1 MTTDDLILHTLHN
14 STLTEEL
21 RDSEIEALAR
31 IITVREYKAGETI
44 VKQGDGNYDDE
55 LRDTLL
61 ILGSGEVEA
70 TATTSGEQMTLHLL
84 KPGDLAGIIGF
95 VGGNVAQVSASVIAK
110 TDSKVLLLDRMRFE
124 ALLNSQ
130 PAIVYYVMRGIVRHV
145 HGIVR
150 RMNMQ
155 SVEMSNYLYRIQGRY

>member
-1 MTTDDLILHTLHN
+1 MTSHDLVTHTLHN
-14 STLTEEL
+14 STLAEEL

-44 VKQGDGNYDDE
+44 VKQGDGKFDDE

-61 ILGSGEVEA
+61 ILAEGEVEA
-70 TATTSGEQMTLHLL
+70 IATTGGEQATLHLL

-95 VGGNVAQVSASVIAK
+95 VGGNVAQVSANVVAK
-110 TDSKVLLLDRMRFE
+110 ADSKVLLLDRMRFE

-155 SVEMSNYLYRIQGRY
+155 SVEMSNYLYRNQGRY

>member
-1 MTTDDLILHTLHN
+1 MATDDLILLALRD
-14 STLTEEL
+14 SSLSDEL
-21 RDSEIEALAR
+21 RDAEIDVLAKF
-31 IITVREYKAGETI
+31 ITVRDYKAGDSI
-44 VKQGDGNYDDE
+44 LKPGDSE
-55 LRDTLL
+55 LQDTLL

-70 TATTSGEQMTLHLL
+70 TATAGGEQATLHLL

-95 VGGNVAQVSASVIAK
+95 VGGSAMQISATVVAK
-110 TDSKVLLLDRMRFE
+110 TDSKVLLLDRARFE
-124 ALLNSQ
+124 SLLNTN

-155 SVEMSNYLYRIQGRY
+155 SVQMSNYIFKQGGRY

>member
-1 MTTDDLILHTLHN
+1 MTAEELILQTLHN

-21 RDSEIEALAR
+21 RDAEIDALAN
-31 IITVREYKAGETI
+31 IITIREYKAGEAI
-44 VKQGDGNYDDE
+44 IEPGNNS
-55 LRDTLL
+55 LKDTLL
-61 ILGSGEVEA
+61 ILAMGDVEA
-70 TATTSGEQMTLHLL
+70 TAVTGGEKMTLHML

-95 VGGNVAQVSASVIAK
+95 VGGTATQISATVIAK
-110 TDSKVLLLDRMRFE
+110 SDSKVLLLDRVRFE
-124 ALLNSQ
+124 SLLNTQ

-155 SVEMSNYLYRIQGRY
+155 SVEMSNYIFQQGGRY